1 MINWVVQNLTRALGK
16 CRDLFIIYPS
26 APNFT
31 EMFTLI
37 CKEQAKIKEG
47 INVVS
52 FPWTRVCVIVWA
64 RWCCQR
70 SVHVSIPVRQKI
82 QQVTGMLYWSACLCW
97 GSWNACL
104 IFLHGY
110 SCWDHC
116 SLIKVCVKLE
126 MYFLLGP
133 FHVVR
138 FTLWNKVCSM
148 DFHRVYASLVH
159 LFVSNWVVT
168 HVFTCP
174 LFVVDGSL
182 QAVNQAESQG
192 KSRWPGLVL
201 TVLFH
206 PPTISCFCRV
216 NGMENNGKLREFMQ
230 HIIGNYATNYGKLCK
245 KLWRI
250 M

>member
-1 MINWVVQNLTRALGK
+1 M
-16 CRDLFIIYPS
+16 
-26 APNFT
+26 
-31 EMFTLI
+31 
-37 CKEQAKIKEG
+37 
-47 INVVS
+47 S
-52 FPWTRVCVIVWA
+52 FPWSRVCVIVWA

-70 SVHVSIPVRQKI
+70 SVHVSIPVISVRQKI
-82 QQVTGMLYWSACLCW
+82 QQVTCMRYWSACLCW

-110 SCWDHC
+110 SCGDHC

-138 FTLWNKVCSM
+138 FTLWNKVCSI

-201 TVLFH
+201 TVTVLFH